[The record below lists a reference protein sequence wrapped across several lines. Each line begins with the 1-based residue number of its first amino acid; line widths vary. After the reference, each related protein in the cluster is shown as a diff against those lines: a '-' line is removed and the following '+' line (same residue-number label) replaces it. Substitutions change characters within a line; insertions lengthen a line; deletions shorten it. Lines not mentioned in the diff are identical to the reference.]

1 MKEPFVGEGGKAPVA
16 TVISTTLDEYTIR
29 FNRPASA
36 SHGLLFYRLMEQAV
50 CAAPTSHQGLVGGRD
65 PSGAEGCLWRI
76 DFSRARATLIA
87 SSGSATSMSFLRSF
101 TCAWLVG

>member
-1 MKEPFVGEGGKAPVA
+1 MKEPFVEEAGKALVA
-16 TVISTTLDEYTIR
+16 TVISATLDEHTIR
-29 FNRPASA
+29 LNRPASA

-50 CAAPTSHQGLVGGRD
+50 CAAPTSHQGLVGGWD

-76 DFSRARATLIA
+76 DFSSALATLIA

-101 TCAWLVG
+101 TCPWLVG